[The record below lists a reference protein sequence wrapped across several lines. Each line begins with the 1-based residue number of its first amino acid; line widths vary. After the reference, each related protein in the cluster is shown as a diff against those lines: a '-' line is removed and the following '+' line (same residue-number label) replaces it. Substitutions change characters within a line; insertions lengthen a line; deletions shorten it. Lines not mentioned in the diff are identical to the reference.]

1 MKFQPSDV
9 LTITL
14 SDMEINPEFAKERS
28 NAQKEEYD
36 IETLFTVRRAS
47 YPYNE
52 ELWKNNED
60 LSFIE

>member
-1 MKFQPSDV
+1 
-9 LTITL
+9 
-14 SDMEINPEFAKERS
+14 MEINPEFAKERS